1 MVCVAMNQYRIATTL
16 FLVCLLVF
24 AGIQSQAQTG
34 GAKVT
39 RMEFGKLPDGHSID
53 RFTLT
58 NASGM
63 QVQAINYGAI
73 ITSIRVPDRTGKM
86 DDVVLGYDTL
96 DPYVRNPSYFGAIV
110 GRYANRIA
118 NGKFTLDGKEYTLA
132 TNNRP
137 NHLHGGTKGF
147 DKQVWDAKVSGASVS
162 FTYRSVDGEE
172 GFPGTVNTTVSYT
185 LTDKNELIVE
195 YRATTDKATPF
206 NLSQHSYFN
215 LTGAT
220 RDVLDHEVTIFADR
234 FTPTDTTLIP
244 TGELASVGGTPFD
257 FRKPTTIGARIND
270 SNPQLRQAS
279 GYDHNYV
286 INRQGAG
293 LVPAARVV
301 EPTTGRTLEVSTTEP
316 GMQLYTANTLNAVGK
331 AGRTY
336 QKYFAFC
343 LETEH
348 YPDSPNKPQFPSSII
363 RPGTEFSS
371 RTVYTFGVV
380 K

>member
-1 MVCVAMNQYRIATTL
+1 MNPQRIATTL
-16 FLVCLLVF
+16 FIVCISVF
-24 AGIQSQAQTG
+24 AGLPSQAQTG
-34 GAKVT
+34 AARVS
-39 RMEFGKLPDGHSID
+39 RMEFGKLPDGRSVD
-53 RFTLT
+53 RLTLT

-63 QVQAINYGAI
+63 QVQAITYGAI
-73 ITSIRVPDRTGKM
+73 ITSIRVPDRNGKL
-86 DDVVLGYDTL
+86 DDVVLGYDAL

-118 NGKFTLDGKEYTLA
+118 NGKFTLDGKEYSLA

-147 DKQVWDAKVSGASVS
+147 DKQVWDAKIDGSTVR

-172 GFPGTVNTTVSYT
+172 GYPGTVNTTVSYT

-195 YRATTDKATPF
+195 YQANADKATPF

-215 LTGAT
+215 LTGAS

-234 FTPTDTTLIP
+234 YTPTDATMIP
-244 TGELASVGGTPFD
+244 TGELASVGDTPFD
-257 FRKPTTIGARIND
+257 FRKPTKIGARIND
-270 SNPQLRQAS
+270 GNTQLRQGG

-286 INRQGAG
+286 VNRQGAG
-293 LVPAARVV
+293 LVPVARVV
-301 EPTTGRTLEVSTTEP
+301 EPASGRVLEVSTTEP
-316 GMQLYTANTLNAVGK
+316 GVQFYTANTLNVVGK
-331 AGRTY
+331 GGRTY
-336 QKYFAFC
+336 QKFFAFC
-343 LETEH
+343 LETQH
-348 YPDSPNKPQFPSSII
+348 YPDSPNKPQFPSSIL
-363 RPGTEFSS
+363 RPGTDFSS

>member
-1 MVCVAMNQYRIATTL
+1 MNPQRIATTL
-16 FLVCLLVF
+16 FIVCILVF
-24 AGIQSQAQTG
+24 AGLNSHAQTE

-39 RMEFGKLPDGHSID
+39 RMEFGKLPDGRSID

-58 NASGM
+58 NSSGM
-63 QVQAINYGAI
+63 QVQAITWGAI
-73 ITSIRVPDRTGKM
+73 ITSIRVPDRNGRI

-118 NGKFTLDGKEYTLA
+118 NGKFTLDGKEYILA

-137 NHLHGGTKGF
+137 NHLHGGVKGF
-147 DKQVWDAKVSGASVS
+147 DKQVWDARVGDTTREAAVS
-162 FTYRSVDGEE
+162 FTYRSMDGEE
-172 GFPGTVNTTVSYT
+172 GYPGTVNTTVSYT
-185 LTDKNELIVE
+185 LTDKNELIVD

-215 LTGAT
+215 LTGAS

-234 FTPTDTTLIP
+234 YTPTDTTLIP

-257 FRKPTTIGARIND
+257 FRKPTNIGARIND
-270 SNPQLRQAS
+270 NNPQLRQAS

-301 EPTTGRTLEVSTTEP
+301 DPMTGRTLEVSTTEP
-316 GMQLYTANTLNAVGK
+316 GMQFYTANTLNAAGK

-371 RTVYTFGVV
+371 RSVYMFGVV

>member
-1 MVCVAMNQYRIATTL
+1 
-16 FLVCLLVF
+16 
-24 AGIQSQAQTG
+24 
-34 GAKVT
+34 
-39 RMEFGKLPDGHSID
+39 MEFGKLPDGHAID

-58 NASGM
+58 NSSGM
-63 QVQAINYGAI
+63 QVQAITYGAI
-73 ITSIRVPDRTGKM
+73 ITSIRVPDRNGKM

-118 NGKFTLDGKEYTLA
+118 NGKFTLDGKEYVLA

-147 DKQVWDAKVSGASVS
+147 DKQVWDAKVGDSSRGATVS

-172 GFPGTVNTTVSYT
+172 GYPGTVNTTVSYT

-215 LTGAT
+215 LTGAS
-220 RDVLDHEVTIFADR
+220 RDVLDHEVTMFADR
-234 FTPTDTTLIP
+234 ITPTDATMIP
-244 TGELASVGGTPFD
+244 TGELASVEGTPFD
-257 FRKPTTIGARIND
+257 FRKPTKIGARIND
-270 SNPQLRQAS
+270 GNTQLRQGG

-301 EPTTGRTLEVSTTEP
+301 EPVSGRVLEVSTTEP
-316 GMQLYTANTLNAVGK
+316 GVQFYTANTLNVVGK
-331 AGRTY
+331 GGRTY
-336 QKYFAFC
+336 QKFFAFC

-348 YPDSPNKPQFPSSII
+348 YPDSPNKPQFPSSVI

>member
-1 MVCVAMNQYRIATTL
+1 MTQYRIATTL
-16 FLVCLLVF
+16 FIVCLLVF
-24 AGIQSQAQTG
+24 AGARSQAQTG

-39 RMEFGKLPDGHSID
+39 RMEFGKLPDGRSID
-53 RFTLT
+53 RLALT
-58 NASGM
+58 NSTGM
-63 QVQAINYGAI
+63 QVQAITWGAI
-73 ITSIRVPDRTGKM
+73 ITSIRVPDRNGKL

-137 NHLHGGTKGF
+137 NHLHGGAKGF
-147 DKQVWDAKVSGASVS
+147 DKQVWDAKVSGATVS
-162 FTYRSVDGEE
+162 FSYRSVDGEE
-172 GFPGTVNTTVSYT
+172 GYPGTVNTTVSYT

-195 YRATTDKATPF
+195 YRATADKATPF

-215 LTGAT
+215 LTGAF

-244 TGELASVGGTPFD
+244 TGELATVAGTPFD
-257 FRKPTTIGARIND
+257 FRKPDKIGSRIND
-270 SNPQLRQAS
+270 NYPQLRQAS

-301 EPTTGRTLEVSTTEP
+301 EPVSGRVLEISTTEP
-316 GMQLYTANTLNAVGK
+316 GVQFYTANTLNAAGK
-331 AGRTY
+331 GGRMY
-336 QKYFAFC
+336 QKFFAFC
-343 LETEH
+343 LETQH
-348 YPDSPNKPQFPSSII
+348 YPDSPNKPQFPSSIL

-371 RTVYTFGVV
+371 RSIYTFGVV